1 MYVLKKSL
9 KFKILPL
16 RLQAAC
22 YRSDGGVIR
31 IISARKANAR
41 EIKSYP

>member
-1 MYVLKKSL
+1 MLTGAA
-9 KFKILPL
+9 L
-16 RLQAAC
+16 RLLLVC
-22 YRSDGGVIR
+22 HYYRSEGGVIR